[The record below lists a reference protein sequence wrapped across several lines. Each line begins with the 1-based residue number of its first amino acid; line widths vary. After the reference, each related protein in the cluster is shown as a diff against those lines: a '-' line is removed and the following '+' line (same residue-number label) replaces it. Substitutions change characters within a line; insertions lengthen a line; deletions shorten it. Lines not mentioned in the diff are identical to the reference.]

1 MSELEK
7 RLFDE
12 LFEAIEV
19 TGDKRANSTCMSWHK
34 ESKYGFWHAVYW
46 RESGVKS
53 IQMPNL
59 ETLVLSSDGKELFVA
74 KGD

>member
-19 TGDKRANSTCMSWHK
+19 TGDKREDSTCTSWYK
-34 ESKYGFWHAVYW
+34 ESKYGFWYATYW
-46 RESGVKS
+46 REAGVKS
-53 IQMPNL
+53 IQMPNF
-59 ETLVLSSDGKELFVA
+59 ETLVLSSGGKELFVI